1 LGRLEGWL
9 YRVAEEDPGTIN
21 ELFFAA
27 SLPGAPVQMTTY
39 ESGNPVSSLEQVE
52 RSRPAG
58 AVNAMPTSSRTSVL
72 PSKPLRL
79 LASVLICWCLASTL
93 AAETPG
99 PEDDKLVLVL
109 SGGGARGAAHIGVLR
124 VLEEL
129 HIAPDL
135 IVGTSMGSIIGGLYA
150 AGWSPDDI
158 ETLVQMID
166 WERVFTDRVER
177 RDLSFRRKQDD
188 HPVMIRGRLHFEGLN
203 LELPS
208 GVIAGQRLEIIL
220 RLVEALSPTRE
231 DFDELPIAY
240 RAVAADIA
248 TGEAVVIGSG
258 SLATAM
264 RASMSVPGAVP
275 PVALDGRDLVDGGI
289 AANLPVEIAQ
299 RLGATRVIAVDIS
312 SPLLEEGQEFGTF
325 MSVFSHL
332 NSLLTVG
339 NRDRDIRRLGAQDL
353 LIVPELGDISFVSF
367 DRLQEA
373 VAIGEEAARLEID
386 ALRRYEAAS
395 DRWAAFEARPRAEPF
410 TDLSIDRLRLD
421 NASRVDDRLVERA
434 LRLEPPA
441 TLDAES
447 LGRDLLELYNTRY
460 FGVLGF
466 ELEETPDG
474 AHELVVHAPP
484 PPHGRGSLQLGF
496 GFLDDFDGGAGYH
509 LQARHQMLPV
519 NRRGGEWQTLFQ
531 IGTVAGVRTE
541 LYQPLDWSMRWFAEP
556 ALEYEK
562 GTQELW
568 GDGEAIAE
576 YQFTHYRAQLAAGRV
591 LGRWGELRLTA
602 FTSKNRGAP
611 RIGDP
616 AFTSDS
622 ETLGGGEFRFRVDTE
637 DSVVFPRSGAD
648 VSLLYTRSSDSLG
661 SDYGF
666 ERWSGSASYAWSI
679 GENTLVPGLEYGENI
694 DDVESFF
701 ALYDLGGLFRLS
713 GLGTKE
719 LLGDRMALAR
729 IVGYRRLFRLEVA
742 GISVRLYA
750 GASIEA
756 GNAFLFEDTSL
767 SWGNMMKAGSVFVGA
782 DTFLGPAILA
792 YGVAEGGRKRVYL
805 AIGDRF

>member
-1 LGRLEGWL
+1 MLKAQRLGSVR
-9 YRVAEEDPGTIN
+9 RV
-21 ELFFAA
+21 
-27 SLPGAPVQMTTY
+27 
-39 ESGNPVSSLEQVE
+39 
-52 RSRPAG
+52 
-58 AVNAMPTSSRTSVL
+58 
-72 PSKPLRL
+72 PLCL
-79 LASVLICWCLASTL
+79 LASVLLCWFPTPAP
-93 AAETPG
+93 AAESPDT
-99 PEDDKLVLVL
+99 DDGKLVLVL

-158 ETLVQMID
+158 ETLVEMID

-188 HPVMIRGRLHFEGLN
+188 RPLMIQGRIHFEGFKP
-203 LELPS
+203 ELPS

-220 RLVEALSPTRE
+220 RLVEALSPASD
-231 DFDELPIAY
+231 DFDELPIPY

-299 RLGATRVIAVDIS
+299 RLGAARIIAVDIS
-312 SPLLEEGQEFGTF
+312 SPLLEEGEKFGTF

-339 NRDRDIRRLGAQDL
+339 NRDRDIRRLGAKDL
-353 LIVPELGDISFVSF
+353 LIVPKLGDIGFVSF
-367 DRLQEA
+367 DRLQDA
-373 VAIGEEAARLEID
+373 IAIGEEAARLELD
-386 ALRRYEAAS
+386 ALRRYSAPE
-395 DRWAAFEARPRAEPF
+395 DRWSDFASRPRAEPLA
-410 TDLSIDRLRLD
+410 DLSIDRIRLE
-421 NASRVDDRLVERA
+421 NTSRVDDRLVQRA
-434 LRLEPPA
+434 LSLEPPA
-441 TLDAES
+441 TLDAGS
-447 LGRDLLELYNTRY
+447 LGRDLLGLYNTRY

-466 ELEETPDG
+466 EIEETPEG
-474 AHELVVHAPP
+474 AHELVVEAPP
-484 PPHGRGSLQLGF
+484 PPYGRGSLQLGF

-509 LQARHQMLPV
+509 LQARHQLLPV

-531 IGTVAGVRTE
+531 IGTIAGVRTE
-541 LYQPLDWSMRWFAEP
+541 LYQPLDWGMRWFAAP
-556 ALEYEK
+556 ALGYEK

-568 GDGEAIAE
+568 SDGSAVAE
-576 YQFTHYRAQLAAGRV
+576 YQFTHYRAQLAAGRI
-591 LGRWGELRLTA
+591 LGTWGELRLTA

-616 AFTSDS
+616 AFGSDS
-622 ETLGGGEFRFRVDTE
+622 ERLGGGDFGFLIDTE
-637 DSVVFPRSGAD
+637 DSVVFPRHGAN
-648 VSLLYTRSSDSLG
+648 VSLLYTRSSEALG
-661 SDYGF
+661 SEYDF
-666 ERWSGSASYAWSI
+666 ERWWGSASHAWSF
-679 GENTLVPGLEYGENI
+679 GNLTLQPALEYGENI

-713 GLGTKE
+713 GLGSKE

-729 IVGYRRLFRLEVA
+729 VVAYQRLFRFEMA
-742 GISVRLYA
+742 GINVRLYA
-750 GASIEA
+750 GASLEA
-756 GNAFLFEDTSL
+756 GNAFLFEDTSFA
-767 SWGNMMKAGSVFVGA
+767 WGNLIKAGSVFVGA

-792 YGVAEGGRKRVYL
+792 YGIAEGGRKRIYL